1 MRKPIIAALIL
12 GLMFSAVAL
21 AQAPQQAPGRQVAG
35 AGAPPQRIKSAE
47 ILPDNRVTFRLS
59 APKASEVVVNIGDL
73 VKKTYSL
80 TKGENGIWTATI
92 GPVEPGI
99 YLYVFSVDGVS
110 VIDMGNPIF
119 EGGAT
124 INASVL
130 EVRGSTP
137 RFDEVQ
143 NVPHGSVTMHM
154 YSSTVEN
161 MYRGLYVY
169 VPPQYYTEP
178 TRRYPVLYL
187 WHGGGG
193 AEREWTNTARAWTIL
208 DNLIAQQKAV
218 PMIIAMP
225 NNAPGTP
232 ANYASA
238 PASAVASNPPGGTS
252 PTNYAML
259 KRELET
265 EIIPFVDKNY
275 RTIPNRE
282 SRAIAGLSAGGG
294 TSINVGLASLDTLAY
309 VAEFS
314 TGMFGGVGGYGV
326 FDIDKIAPGFYK
338 DPDAT
343 NKRLKLF
350 YMSVGQDDPRLPFQK
365 KQVEEFRSHKINVVF
380 MDFPGAHEWNVWRSS
395 LNDLAPRLFR

>member
-1 MRKPIIAALIL
+1 MRKAIIAALIVVFVL
-12 GLMFSAVAL
+12 SAVSRAQP
-21 AQAPQQAPGRQVAG
+21 APQAPSGQT
-35 AGAPPQRIKSAE
+35 GAPPQRIKSAE
-47 ILPDNRVTFRLS
+47 ILSDGRVTFRLS
-59 APKASEVVVNIGDL
+59 APKASEVLVHVGDL
-73 VKKTYSL
+73 RKQAYPL
-80 TKGENGIWTATI
+80 TKGENGTWTVTI

-99 YLYVFSVDGVS
+99 YFYLFSVDGVS

-119 EGGAT
+119 EGGAG

-161 MYRGLYVY
+161 MLRGLYAY

-178 TRRYPVLYL
+178 TRRFPVLYL

-193 AEREWTNTARAWTIL
+193 AEREWTNTARAGTIL
-208 DNLIAQQKAV
+208 DNLIAQKKAV

-238 PASAVASNPPGGTS
+238 PASSATSNFPGRPG
-252 PTNYAML
+252 PANYDLL

-265 EIIPFVDKNY
+265 EIIPFVDTNY

-294 TSINVGLASLDTLAY
+294 TSMYVGLASLDTLAY
-309 VAEFS
+309 VGEFS
-314 TGMFGGVGGYGV
+314 SGMFGGVTGYPP
-326 FDIDKIAPGFYK
+326 FDIEEVSPGFYR
-338 DPDAT
+338 DPAAT
-343 NKRLKLF
+343 NKRLKLL
-350 YMSVGQDDPRLPFQK
+350 YMSCGIDDPRLPFQK
-365 KQVEEFRSHKINVVF
+365 KMAEEFKSHKINVVF
-380 MDFPGAHEWNVWRSS
+380 MEFPGAHEWKVWRSS
-395 LNDLAPRLFR
+395 LADIASRLFK